1 VVAEPRHRP
10 AVAAAVAGH
19 LAIRPAWQLLDLDG
33 VDRSGALAVQVRRR
47 LRPPRF
53 LPLAAIDVP
62 VPYVALARATGPSRS
77 NASKEAARKLRG
89 IERGGGGFS
98 VADTPEQ
105 VVGLLEELMD
115 LHNRRMGTV
124 SSVFATAARRRFHLL
139 AARRMAEAGMARIYR
154 LAAEGVNAGL
164 QYDFVLGDRV
174 YFYQSGIEPSAGR
187 SPGLVVLGAAI
198 RSAADEGFAELDL
211 LRGDEPYKLRFATGV
226 RRNLRLLVVRLTAPA
241 VLRGGAWAAG
251 RSLRRLAG
259 RAPRLRAGLGSDP
272 RNHVRHRAAA
282 DRDGPA

>member
-1 VVAEPRHRP
+1 
-10 AVAAAVAGH
+10 
-19 LAIRPAWQLLDLDG
+19 
-33 VDRSGALAVQVRRR
+33 

-53 LPLAAIDVP
+53 LPLPAIDIP
-62 VPYVALARATGPSRS
+62 VPYVALYEATGPSRT

-98 VADTPEQ
+98 VAGTPEQ

-124 SSVFATAARRRFHLL
+124 SSVFASAAHRRFHLL

-154 LAAEGVNAGL
+154 LVAGGVNAGL

-174 YFYQSGIEPSAGR
+174 YFYQSGIEPTAGR
-187 SPGLVVLGAAI
+187 SPGLVVVGAAI
-198 RSAADEGFAELDL
+198 RSAADEGLAELDL

-226 RRNLRLLVVRLTAPA
+226 RRNLRLRVVRLTAPA

-251 RSLRRLAG
+251 WSMRRLAG
-259 RAPRLRAGLGSDP
+259 RAHRVPARPGSDP
-272 RNHVRHRAAA
+272 GDDVRHRAAA
-282 DRDGPA
+282 DREGPA

>member
-1 VVAEPRHRP
+1 PY
-10 AVAAAVAGH
+10 
-19 LAIRPAWQLLDLDG
+19 L
-33 VDRSGALAVQVRRR
+33 ALAG
-47 LRPPRF
+47 
-53 LPLAAIDVP
+53 
-62 VPYVALARATGPSRS
+62 ATGPPGT

-105 VVGLLEELMD
+105 VVSLLEELMD
-115 LHNRRMGTV
+115 LHNRRMGAV
-124 SSVFATAARRRFHLL
+124 SSVFATAAHRRFHLL

-164 QYDFVLGDRV
+164 QYDFVLDDRV

-198 RSAADEGFAELDL
+198 RSAPDEGCAEFDL
-211 LRGDEPYKLRFATGV
+211 LRGAEPYKLRFATGV
-226 RRNLRLLVVRLTAPA
+226 RRDLRLLVVRLTAPA

-251 RSLRRLAG
+251 RSLRRLLR
-259 RAPRLRAGLGSDP
+259 RAPRPRASAQTPGTTSDTG
-272 RNHVRHRAAA
+272 R
-282 DRDGPA
+282 